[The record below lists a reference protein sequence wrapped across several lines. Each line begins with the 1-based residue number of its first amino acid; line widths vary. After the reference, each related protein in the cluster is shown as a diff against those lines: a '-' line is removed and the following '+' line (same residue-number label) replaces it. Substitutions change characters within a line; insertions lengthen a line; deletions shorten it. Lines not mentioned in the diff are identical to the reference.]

1 MSGEV
6 HLVLPIVEI
15 EDVARQHG
23 GAPLAHLAAGC
34 LPGAVVVEFDLF
46 YVIDTQRVGN
56 VDLHARTAAEDQHRG
71 IEVVAFDQQQVDAR
85 SQAEDQRLGEIE
97 TAVVVQEI
105 AHGDAPAVLTGSILV
120 VLDHDRMQ

>member
-1 MSGEV
+1 MCF
-6 HLVLPIVEI
+6 PIVEI

-23 GAPLAHLAAGC
+23 GAPLAHLAASC
-34 LPGAVVVEFDLF
+34 LPGAVVVEFDLLH
-46 YVIDTQRVGN
+46 VIDAQRVGN

-71 IEVVAFDQQQVDAR
+71 VEVVAFDQQQVDAR

-105 AHGDAPAVLTGSILV
+105 SHGDTPAVLAGSVLV
-120 VLDHDRMQ
+120 ALDHDPHVW